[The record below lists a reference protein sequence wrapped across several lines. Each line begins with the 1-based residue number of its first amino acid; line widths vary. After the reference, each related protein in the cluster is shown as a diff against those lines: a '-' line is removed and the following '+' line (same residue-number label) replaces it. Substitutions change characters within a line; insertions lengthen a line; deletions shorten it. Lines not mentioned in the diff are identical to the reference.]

1 MSDVNGPSVTDVTEE
16 SDTRQRIVDTAIGI
30 ITIGGESTLRMRD
43 VAERVGIREPSIYHF
58 FANREQL
65 IEAAQA
71 ECWRR
76 DQTEMVALFADLIG
90 SARTRDEFVDTVAT
104 VLRRVFAPDRWAHRS
119 TRIAVLGSAQSRPSL
134 AAVIAESQQQVQEA
148 LAAVVRRAQDNGWV
162 RGDLDARM
170 FAAWVLGMVNG
181 RVLVE
186 MAPDAADFAAWD
198 RIAIDAVTA
207 VLTATTD

>member
-1 MSDVNGPSVTDVTEE
+1 MNGPSVTDVTEE
-16 SDTRQRIVDTAIGI
+16 SDTRQRIVDAVIGI
-30 ITIGGESTLRMRD
+30 ITAGGESTLRMRD

-58 FANREQL
+58 FTNREQL

-76 DQTEMVALFADLIG
+76 DQTAMVALFSDMIG

-162 RGDLDARM
+162 RGDLDAGM

-186 MAPDAADFAAWD
+186 MAPEAADLAAWD